1 MREQEEVD
9 IFDGEG
15 GLYRCQVSKAHQRR
29 AQIRVVEQI
38 VSIKRPDRAPSLA
51 MALLKGQAMDRAIAQ
66 ATELGVQQ
74 IWLLQTDRSNLP
86 LKGERLDQKLGH
98 WQRVIAS
105 ACEQCGQTWLPVLH
119 PPSTVKA
126 CVDEQ
131 ASGVAIVF
139 DLAGAP
145 LPRQVDIHQP
155 LIFIGPEGGW
165 SDEEAQF
172 FRDQDVAR
180 YRLGDTVLRAE
191 TMPAVALALIQHLRG
206 WPA

>member
-1 MREQEEVD
+1 MLFMV
-9 IFDGEG
+9 
-15 GLYRCQVSKAHQRR
+15 
-29 AQIRVVEQI
+29 
-38 VSIKRPDRAPSLA
+38 
-51 MALLKGQAMDRAIAQ
+51 
-66 ATELGVQQ
+66 ELGVQQ

-98 WQRVIAS
+98 WQRIIAS

-119 PPSTVKA
+119 PPRTVKA
-126 CVDEQ
+126 CIDEQ
-131 ASGVAIVF
+131 ANGVPIVF
-139 DLAGAP
+139 DIDGAL

-155 LIFIGPEGGW
+155 LILIGPEGGW
-165 SDEEAQF
+165 SDKEAQF